1 MSRLVTFTLL
11 LAQTMDDPVTNT
23 ILKAANIPSE
33 SLEEAAITRIGLRYP
48 QPPGAWTVVPPPEQ
62 CIGFL

>member
-48 QPPGAWTVVPPPEQ
+48 QPPGA
-62 CIGFL
+62 